1 MKHNF
6 NHLIAGYW
14 AGVYSQAE
22 RVDLEDAVF
31 SAITPYM
38 FISCC
43 DAKDEPRFI
52 AAGSQVRNTL
62 GAVVGKSFFSLFSA
76 ADRPL
81 IRKLFL
87 LCWEKNEP
95 ICFTATADLAP
106 DKYCEIEISIFPIR
120 QRDDQSD
127 CYMGLFVPLQDI
139 TDEFL
144 SLPLKV
150 IMSEEVSNVLTSEG
164 ATIVPFRGRSA

>member
-62 GAVVGKSFFSLFSA
+62 GAVVGKVFFA
-76 ADRPL
+76 
-81 IRKLFL
+81 I
-87 LCWEKNEP
+87 
-95 ICFTATADLAP
+95 
-106 DKYCEIEISIFPIR
+106 
-120 QRDDQSD
+120 
-127 CYMGLFVPLQDI
+127 
-139 TDEFL
+139 
-144 SLPLKV
+144 
-150 IMSEEVSNVLTSEG
+150 
-164 ATIVPFRGRSA
+164 